1 MLFQKKKRCIL
12 KSLDLTIYETVGTFG
27 VPTVKNYISFNLF
40 SICSRSLIKAL
51 SVISIA
57 G

>member
-1 MLFQKKKRCIL
+1 MHSKNIN
-12 KSLDLTIYETVGTFG
+12 LTIYEAVGTIG